1 MLSIRTFPRAQH
13 FISFPIRFGTHATF
27 TMIPQHSIH
36 MHMDPREEGPVRVS
50 KLFGIGRYSI
60 KKERPEKGD
69 TADNTMGGGA

>member
-1 MLSIRTFPRAQH
+1 
-13 FISFPIRFGTHATF
+13 
-27 TMIPQHSIH
+27 MIPQHSIH